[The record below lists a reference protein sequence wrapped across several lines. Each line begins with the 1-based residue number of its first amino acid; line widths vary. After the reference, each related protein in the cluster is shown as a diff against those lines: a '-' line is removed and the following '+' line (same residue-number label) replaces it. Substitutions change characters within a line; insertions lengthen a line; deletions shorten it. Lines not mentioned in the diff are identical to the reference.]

1 VRDPDWRLCLFFF
14 YFRSIA
20 LLIFGREN
28 VKKEKKRT
36 RRFEIETKT
45 GAAFG
50 TRPKNKKKETV
61 QRSKVVVAAVVVVVV
76 VVVVV
81 AALSLEPDAPI
92 SGHVATSSFCFFF
105 LTLPGFYLPG
115 FAVVVAL

>member
-1 VRDPDWRLCLFFF
+1 MCLFFF

-61 QRSKVVVAAVVVVVV
+61 QRSKVVVAVVV

-105 LTLPGFYLPG
+105 SLYRVSIYRVSP
-115 FAVVVAL
+115 

>member
-1 VRDPDWRLCLFFF
+1 MRDPDWRLCLFFF

-61 QRSKVVVAAVVVVVV
+61 QRSKVVVAVVV